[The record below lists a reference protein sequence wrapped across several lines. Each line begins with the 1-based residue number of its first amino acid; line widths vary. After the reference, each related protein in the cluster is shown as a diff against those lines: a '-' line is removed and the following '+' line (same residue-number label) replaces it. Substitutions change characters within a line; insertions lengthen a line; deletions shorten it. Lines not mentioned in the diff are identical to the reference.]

1 MMRKLSLSFLAAVLS
16 LSTLGCNSNPPV
28 AAPLCQMPQG
38 NDLNAAAEQARF
50 DLRSGCAARFDDYF
64 QTLLSIGAGNPD
76 AQNRRQLSAFLEW
89 SVEQGLLSKRQAQD
103 RYNRYFNVKYVSLK
117 SDYSVCSETCPNR
130 GKILADMRS
139 ERKHKE
145 LGLLKISGERSAYQ
159 RADRLYHETELVLE
173 ATCNAC
179 GSL

>member
-1 MMRKLSLSFLAAVLS
+1 MRTLSLIIATGLS
-16 LSTLGCNSNPPV
+16 LSTLGCNSNPPA
-28 AAPLCQMPQG
+28 AAPLCQVPQG
-38 NDLNAAAEQARF
+38 NDLASAAEQTRF
-50 DLRSGCAARFDDYF
+50 DLRSGCAARLDDYF
-64 QTLLSIGAGNPD
+64 QALLEIGAGNPGTD
-76 AQNRRQLSAFLEW
+76 NRRHLSAFLEW
-89 SVEQGLLSKRQAQD
+89 SVSENLLSKRQAQE

-130 GKILADMRS
+130 AKILGEMRR
-139 ERKHKE
+139 ERQHKE

-179 GSL
+179 GTL